1 MGSCEALFLQMEP
14 YLISHL
20 KLMLYPMVIVVL
32 FVLGI
37 GFLQNIMK
45 FLLDVLDL
53 FNKFC
58 CSISLGLSIGE
69 LLLCRC
75 NGKSYVN
82 WSQ

>member
-1 MGSCEALFLQMEP
+1 MGSYEVLFLQMKP

-20 KLMLYPMVIVVL
+20 KLVLYPMLIVVL

-37 GFLQNIMK
+37 RFLQNIMNL
-45 FLLDVLDL
+45 LLDVLDL
-53 FNKFC
+53 FNKFGY
-58 CSISLGLSIGE
+58 SINLGLSIGE